1 MGQTATPN
9 SSAPATPVTS
19 TPASEYSMV
28 GSESIAQAHPSDARA
43 QGGGAGPIDVIGTDG
58 ALRL

>member
-1 MGQTATPN
+1 
-9 SSAPATPVTS
+9 
-19 TPASEYSMV
+19 MV

-43 QGGGAGPIDVIGTDG
+43 QGGGSSGPIDVIGTDG